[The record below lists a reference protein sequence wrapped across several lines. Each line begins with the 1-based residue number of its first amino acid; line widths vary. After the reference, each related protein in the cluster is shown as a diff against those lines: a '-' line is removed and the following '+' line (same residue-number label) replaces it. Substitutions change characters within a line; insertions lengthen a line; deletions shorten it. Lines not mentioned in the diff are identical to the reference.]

1 MERVAR
7 RKEYMQPV
15 SAMWEAMKKLDECE
29 MYTLGSFI
37 NIYNLC
43 NIIIYYIYV
52 IICAIYIYTH
62 IYLFVECVDIC
73 GVIILDNLI

>member
-15 SAMWEAMKKLDECE
+15 SAMWQAMKKLDECE

-52 IICAIYIYTH
+52 IICAIYIYT
-62 IYLFVECVDIC
+62 YLFIC
-73 GVIILDNLI
+73 RMCGYLWGDNS